1 MKVINESMKNIE
13 MSGGLYEIFQKS
25 LKMEQQGRKIY
36 HMEIGKPDFDS
47 PKDAKNATIKA
58 LNEGFVHYTAMA
70 GIDEL
75 RQAIAEKEYR
85 ENNIV
90 ADPNNEIMV
99 TAGACEALIS
109 IMLSILDPG
118 DELIIPSPYFSA
130 YNDMAIIS
138 GIKIVEVP
146 LKFENA
152 FVLDVNDISD
162 KITNKT
168 KAILINTP
176 NNPTGAIIELEDLE
190 KIAKLS
196 IEKDLLVISDE
207 TYDQFLFEGKHVSIS
222 TLDGMKERT
231 IVINSTS
238 KTFSMT
244 GWRIGYAIGPAHL
257 IQYLNKVHQNM
268 STCASSFAQVGAA
281 YAFKHE
287 KSFTGNMV
295 EEFHKRRDIV
305 IDGLSKID
313 KIQFVVPKGAFYIF
327 PRIKDLNMSSL
338 EFCNRLLDETGIAV
352 VPGNAFGDSGEGFIR
367 IAYAQSQEQLKEA
380 MIILKDFVEKL

>member
-1 MKVINESMKNIE
+1 LKVINESMKNIE

-47 PKDAKNATIKA
+47 PKNAKNATIKA
-58 LNEGFVHYTAMA
+58 LNEGFVHYTAMS

-244 GWRIGYAIGPAHL
+244 GWRIGYAVGPAHL

-380 MIILKDFVEKL
+380 MVILKEFVEKL

>member
-1 MKVINESMKNIE
+1 MKVVNECMKNIE

-36 HMEIGKPDFDS
+36 HLEIGKPDFDS
-47 PKDAKNATIKA
+47 PEDAKNAAIEA
-58 LNEGFVHYTAMA
+58 LKQGFVHYTAMS

-75 RQAIAEKEYR
+75 RRAIAEKEYR

-138 GIKIVEVP
+138 GVKIVEVP
-146 LKFENA
+146 LKFENGFA
-152 FVLDVNDISD
+152 LDVNDIVD
-162 KITNKT
+162 KITDNT

-176 NNPTGAIIELEDLE
+176 HNPTGAIVELEDLE

-207 TYDQFLFEGKHVSIS
+207 TYDQFLFDGKHVSIY

-244 GWRIGYAIGPAHL
+244 GWRVGYAIGPAHM

-268 STCASSFAQVGAA
+268 STCACSFVQVGAA
-281 YAFKHE
+281 YAFTNG
-287 KSFTGNMV
+287 KSFTKNMV
-295 EEFHKRRDIV
+295 KEFRKRRDV
-305 IDGLSKID
+305 VVNGLSKID

-327 PRIKDLNMSSL
+327 PRIKDLNMSSI

-352 VPGNAFGDSGEGFIR
+352 VPGNAFGDNGEGFIR
-367 IAYAQSQEQLKEA
+367 LAYAQSEEELEES
-380 MIILKDFVEKL
+380 MVILKDFVEKL

>member
-1 MKVINESMKNIE
+1 LKVVNERMKNIE

-85 ENNIV
+85 ENKIV

-146 LKFENA
+146 LKFENG
-152 FVLDVNDISD
+152 FVLNVNDISD

-176 NNPTGAIIELEDLE
+176 NNPTGSIVELEDLE

-268 STCASSFAQVGAA
+268 STCASSFVQVGAA

-287 KSFTGNMV
+287 KSFTQNMV
-295 EEFHKRRDIV
+295 EEFHKRRDVV

-327 PRIKDLNMSSL
+327 PRIKDLNMSSI

-380 MIILKDFVEKL
+380 MVILKDFVEKL